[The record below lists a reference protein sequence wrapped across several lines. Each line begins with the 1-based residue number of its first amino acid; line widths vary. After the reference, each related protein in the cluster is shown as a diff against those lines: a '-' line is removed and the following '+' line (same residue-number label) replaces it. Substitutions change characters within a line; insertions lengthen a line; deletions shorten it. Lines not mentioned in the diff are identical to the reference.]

1 MFESNCGGRE
11 GGWEEVGEKD
21 GEGDMETIW
30 GTTGEEGESV
40 REKERERSP
49 AVRGGN
55 MNLNS
60 S

>member
-1 MFESNCGGRE
+1 MGRVGEGGKEGWRGRE
-11 GGWEEVGEKD
+11 GER
-21 GEGDMETIW
+21 EGKQ
-30 GTTGEEGESV
+30 GKRESV